1 MPGIVESNYPWLVF
15 DRIYPNATIAHS
27 ATSSDGVPIGRFVL
41 IKYAETDYPS
51 HIKLI
56 LDKKA
61 NGIILSNEE
70 EEQYNK
76 IASATT
82 DDYINNFKVDIK
94 NDNKYS
100 KDRMIYQK
108 TAVLDEQTQIW
119 SAVYKEISTLANNNT
134 QLTVELV
141 QWDDTYLN

>member
-1 MPGIVESNYPWLVF
+1 MPGIVEPNYPWLVF
-15 DRIYPNATIAHS
+15 DRIYPNATVAHS
-27 ATSSDGVPIGRFVL
+27 AVSSDGVPIGRFVL
-41 IKYAETDYPS
+41 IKYTETDYPS

-61 NGIILSNEE
+61 SGITLSTEE
-70 EEQYNK
+70 EEQYNQ

-94 NDNKYS
+94 NYNKYS

-108 TAVLDEQTQIW
+108 TAVLNEQT
-119 SAVYKEISTLANNNT
+119 
-134 QLTVELV
+134 
-141 QWDDTYLN
+141 